1 VAEGVGVAMG
11 EFDGLPPEAGVGVGV
26 ASLPSAGDGTALT
39 EAVGADSVDS
49 GVVVAGPGD
58 EHAPA
63 RSINAAAA
71 ARRRGDRKLKVCGIY
86 ELKAAASKAIS
97 R

>member
-1 VAEGVGVAMG
+1 MG

-26 ASLPSAGDGTALT
+26 AAGVVSLPSAGDGTVLT

-49 GVVVAGPGD
+49 GVAVAGSGD
-58 EHAPA
+58 EHAAA
-63 RSINAAAA
+63 RSINAAAT

-86 ELKAAASKAIS
+86 ELKAAAPKAVS